1 MFIKDMGYRIKML
14 RISNG
19 YTQQQLADRLN
30 VTKSIISAYETGQRS
45 PSYEV
50 LIGLSTIFKVSTD
63 YLLGIENEQ
72 VIDISGLSKEQQ
84 AALINLIHT
93 MR

>member
-84 AALINLIHT
+84 AALINLVRT